1 MRQPSYSI
9 MPGWVWANAQA
20 GGEWIDTGKV
30 WTLTGYAQ
38 LRASPA
44 MVLKHAKL
52 RTRSPTDLRVYG
64 FPQNRVTALAD
75 FRKSVKAQIRFPT
88 NS

>member
-1 MRQPSYSI
+1 VRQQSRSI

-20 GGEWIDTGKV
+20 GGARIDTGKV
-30 WTLTGYAQ
+30 WTLTVYAH

-52 RTRSPTDLRVYG
+52 RVRSTTDLRVYG
-64 FPQNRVTALAD
+64 FPQNRKTASAD
-75 FRKSVKAQIRFPT
+75 SRKSVKA
-88 NS
+88 

>member
-1 MRQPSYSI
+1 MRQPSRSI

-20 GGEWIDTGKV
+20 GGARIDTGKV

-44 MVLKHAKL
+44 TVLKHAKL
-52 RTRSPTDLRVYG
+52 RTRNPADIRIYG
-64 FPQNRVTALAD
+64 FPQSLKSASAY
-75 FRKSVKAQIRFPT
+75 FRKSVKA
-88 NS
+88 

>member
-1 MRQPSYSI
+1 

-20 GGEWIDTGKV
+20 GGARIDTGKV

-44 MVLKHAKL
+44 TVPNHAKL
-52 RTRSPTDLRVYG
+52 RVRSTTDLRVYG
-64 FPQNRVTALAD
+64 FL
-75 FRKSVKAQIRFPT
+75 
-88 NS
+88 

>member
-1 MRQPSYSI
+1 MRQPSRSI

-20 GGEWIDTGKV
+20 GGARIDTGKV

-44 MVLKHAKL
+44 TVPNHAKL
-52 RTRSPTDLRVYG
+52 RVRSTTDLRVYG
-64 FPQNRVTALAD
+64 FL
-75 FRKSVKAQIRFPT
+75 
-88 NS
+88 